1 MSKRGAHE
9 NLGAVRAL
17 LSVRIMESPS
27 SIKWLQVNFELQ
39 SLMGLFRKE
48 TLPHLAVLN
57 RPQSREEVCGTT
69 LQPPSVPVHTSLW
82 KPFYPPMTGHSSGK
96 VGPEG

>member
-27 SIKWLQVNFELQ
+27 SIKWFQVKFELQ

-48 TLPHLAVLN
+48 TLPRLAVLKKSET
-57 RPQSREEVCGTT
+57 PLSSLHLFLYVFLSGSHST
-69 LQPPSVPVHTSLW
+69 LP
-82 KPFYPPMTGHSSGK
+82 
-96 VGPEG
+96 